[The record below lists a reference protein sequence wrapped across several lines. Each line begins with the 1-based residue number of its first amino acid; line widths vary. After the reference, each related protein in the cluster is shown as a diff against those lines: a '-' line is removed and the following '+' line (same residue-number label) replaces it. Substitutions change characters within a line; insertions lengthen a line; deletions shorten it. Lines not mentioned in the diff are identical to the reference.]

1 MCIACLSPFF
11 TYFLYVIY
19 IFIFSC
25 VVVDSAATIYAE
37 TREEARDYARLRN
50 MCFDQVR
57 TQYILSVVRVIIL
70 FTII

>member
-1 MCIACLSPFF
+1 MLYTFF
-11 TYFLYVIY
+11 
-19 IFIFSC
+19 FSR

-57 TQYILSVVRVIIL
+57 TQYILLVGVIIL
-70 FTII
+70 FMII